1 MPQLPALTPEQSA
14 AGLAKAKAAGKARVE
29 AKAELTAGTLS
40 LAAVV
45 TGEDSR
51 LQRAYVR
58 QVLEALPGVGK
69 VRAAADDGRDRHRRE
84 APRSRDSATSSARGP
99 GGASSLPSPH
109 NQPRRPHAP
118 LLCGRRGHNS
128 A

>member
-1 MPQLPALTPEQSA
+1 MLPVQTPEARA
-14 AGLAKAKAAGKARVE
+14 AALEKAKAAGRARAD

-45 TGEDSR
+45 TGQDSR

-69 VRAAADDGRDRHRRE
+69 VRAAAVMEELGIDAKRRVSGLGPVQRAALAE
-84 APRSRDSATSSARGP
+84 RFAPVHASAE
-99 GGASSLPSPH
+99 LDYV
-109 NQPRRPHAP
+109 
-118 LLCGRRGHNS
+118 
-128 A
+128 

>member
-1 MPQLPALTPEQSA
+1 MLPVQTPEARTA
-14 AGLAKAKAAGKARVE
+14 ALEKAKAAGRARAD

-45 TGEDSR
+45 TGQDSR

-69 VRAAADDGRDRHRRE
+69 IRAAAAMEEIGIDAKRRVQGLGPVQRAHRPVPGLHRRRE
-84 APRSRDSATSSARGP
+84 PERGHH
-99 GGASSLPSPH
+99 G
-109 NQPRRPHAP
+109 R
-118 LLCGRRGHNS
+118 GRRQPQGRGLL
-128 A
+128 